1 MIGGD
6 AVIFKPTANNNEQV
20 LEYNI
25 TERDPNFKPYPTQV
39 ISQASGHQ
47 ENGVTTLIFTR
58 PLAPAGKHV
67 SGLSH
72 ERCASLC
79 AVWPEC
85 ALCAHVCTC
94 VRVCILCVH
103 SCACTYAYACV
114 CMRMCVGLP
123 VLCER
128 VCVFLCLA
136 AHVCAC
142 MCVLAYVVRL
152 CVLAHVFA
160 CVRVCMFVRMRALYR
175 AANRMHD
182 TDLCQMQTLT
192 HPHPPPSCAIRASPK
207 RVPPL

>member
-1 MIGGD
+1 LFCPEYISIVAPSFPVADNSAVLYRYLSPRLAIGFSTTGMIGGD

-103 SCACTYAYACV
+103 SCACT
-114 CMRMCVGLP
+114 
-123 VLCER
+123 
-128 VCVFLCLA
+128 
-136 AHVCAC
+136 
-142 MCVLAYVVRL
+142 
-152 CVLAHVFA
+152 
-160 CVRVCMFVRMRALYR
+160 
-175 AANRMHD
+175 
-182 TDLCQMQTLT
+182 
-192 HPHPPPSCAIRASPK
+192 
-207 RVPPL
+207 